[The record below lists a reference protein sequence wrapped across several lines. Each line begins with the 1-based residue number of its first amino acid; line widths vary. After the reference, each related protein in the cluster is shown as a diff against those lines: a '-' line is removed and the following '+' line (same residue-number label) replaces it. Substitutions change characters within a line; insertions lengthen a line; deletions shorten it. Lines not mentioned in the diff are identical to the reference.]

1 MEDALYNILLR
12 IPWIKDFSISANR
25 LCNVYI
31 QREAVIR
38 NEVSSIVL
46 AEFVY
51 LYYVLKVTQLTFIFS
66 YLR

>member
-12 IPWIKDFSISANR
+12 IPWIKDFSISAIR